1 MSNSNAVSNVHGPGS
16 GDPLN
21 ALYVAAPS
29 TNRPSK
35 IGYAADVDRRA
46 CQVSRDLE
54 MDFQPVWQQPH
65 PAAPEIE
72 ARVKTVLTDITC
84 DPNVFGLYTNELFAV
99 RSEVVVAVAEAEI
112 KRFAAEMEA
121 SREKNDMI
129 PFRMMKGVAQDL
141 ADYAEESGQTV
152 SEVLRERV
160 RGYLSGTIV
169 LIAPKSTQFHK
180 KTGYVYFVS
189 MMILLITAFMIY
201 RLFDGW
207 GIFHYLA
214 VVSLIT
220 LFGGMIPVWFR
231 KSIKSWK
238 IIHLSFMYWSV
249 FGLYAAFSSETLT
262 RVPDSPFFGMVGIAT
277 AIIMIGGGAF
287 FFYKKATWKRS

>member
-1 MSNSNAVSNVHGPGS
+1 MEQLVGNTNGLIHLIASVFALIS
-16 GDPLN
+16 G
-21 ALYVAAPS
+21 
-29 TNRPSK
+29 
-35 IGYAADVDRRA
+35 I
-46 CQVSRDLE
+46 
-54 MDFQPVWQQPH
+54 
-65 PAAPEIE
+65 
-72 ARVKTVLTDITC
+72 
-84 DPNVFGLYTNELFAV
+84 
-99 RSEVVVAVAEAEI
+99 
-112 KRFAAEMEA
+112 
-121 SREKNDMI
+121 
-129 PFRMMKGVAQDL
+129 
-141 ADYAEESGQTV
+141 
-152 SEVLRERV
+152 
-160 RGYLSGTIV
+160 IV

-277 AIIMIGGGAF
+277 AIIMIGGGALF
-287 FFYKKATWKRS
+287 SYKKATWKRS